1 MIALSLLK
9 AVRPRQWT
17 KNLIIYG
24 ALVFDQKLLDLPSVV
39 STTIGFFLL
48 CLAAGTVYIINDIVD
63 VEKDRQHP
71 VKRQRPIAS
80 GQISILGAISF
91 AAILLLVTLPISF
104 WLNPNFGWLIVLYLV
119 LHVAYSFK
127 LKHMVIIDAMSIA
140 AGFTIRVGAGVALI
154 EVARFSPWL
163 FACST
168 LLMLFMAFGKRRQE
182 IVLMK
187 DMAETTRTILG
198 DYSIELLDHIII
210 IIASSTIMAYALYT
224 FNAPH
229 LPDNHAMMLT
239 IPFVVYG
246 VFRYLYLIHIQG
258 LGGDPSEVLLQ
269 DRSLQLTLLLWGIC
283 AITIVY
289 WENLS
294 LTIFSL

>member
-1 MIALSLLK
+1 MLIAFLK
-9 AVRPRQWT
+9 TIRPRQWT

-24 ALVFDQKLLDLPSVV
+24 ALVFDRKVFDLPSFT
-39 STTIGFFLL
+39 STTIGFLLL
-48 CLAAGTVYIINDIVD
+48 CLAASTVYIVNDIVD

-71 VKRQRPIAS
+71 TKKNRPIAS
-80 GQISILGAISF
+80 AQLPIPVAIG
-91 AAILLLVTLPISF
+91 AAIGLLLITIPISF
-104 WLNPNFGWLIVLYLV
+104 WLSLSFGWLIILYLV
-119 LHVAYSFK
+119 LHFAYSFK
-127 LKHMVIIDAMSIA
+127 LKNMVIIDAMAIA

-182 IVLMK
+182 IMLMK
-187 DMAETTRTILG
+187 EMAQNTRTILG
-198 DYSIELLDHIII
+198 DYSIELLDNIII

-239 IPFVVYG
+239 IPFVIYG
-246 VFRYLYLIHIQG
+246 IFRYLYLIHIQG

-269 DRSLQLTLLLWGIC
+269 DRSLQLTLILWGIC
-283 AITIVY
+283 AVIIVY
-289 WENLS
+289 WEDIPWFNV
-294 LTIFSL
+294 